1 MVTDP
6 LSQAPDS
13 GRERKHSSQ
22 ELIPDLTSSDPYAVL
37 GLPRRAIPREVKR
50 AYFELV
56 RQYPPETNGDEF
68 KLVRAA
74 YEQLQTEDAKAET
87 DLFLFQ
93 PPPPWEPRKRP
104 RKLNL
109 DFDPQDI
116 WLLLLNHGDLGT
128 ADFTAD
134 YRPVKI

>member
-6 LSQAPDS
+6 LSQSPDPS
-13 GRERKHSSQ
+13 QERKHTPQ
-22 ELIPDLTSSDPYAVL
+22 EGKPELTSSDPYAVL
-37 GLPRRAIPREVKR
+37 GLPRRAATREVKR
-50 AYFELV
+50 SYFELV
-56 RQYPPETNGDEF
+56 RKYPPETHGDEF

-74 YEQLQTEDAKAET
+74 YEQLQTEEAKAET

-93 PPPPWEPRKRP
+93 PPPPWEPRKRH
-104 RKLNL
+104 RKLDL

-116 WLLLLNHGDLGT
+116 WLLLLNHGDLGV